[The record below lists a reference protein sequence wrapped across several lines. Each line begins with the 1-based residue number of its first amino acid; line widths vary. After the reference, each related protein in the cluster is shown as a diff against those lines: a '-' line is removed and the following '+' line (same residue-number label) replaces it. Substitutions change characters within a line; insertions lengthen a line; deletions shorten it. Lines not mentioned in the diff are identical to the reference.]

1 LIRRSI
7 TQRNKVV
14 SGRSGVCS
22 DFRALAANQSSP
34 VTQWLR
40 ALARLAHPECGGSG
54 TRARQSS
61 NQVRKGFGL
70 LLRVVVREILGE
82 LTAIGV
88 HDRQLQSCIG
98 TGMPLDQ
105 ASVVILS
112 RGWTDAAEV

>member
-1 LIRRSI
+1 M
-7 TQRNKVV
+7 

-22 DFRALAANQSSP
+22 DFRALAANQSSL

-40 ALARLAHPECGGSG
+40 ALARLAHPECDGSG
-54 TRARQSS
+54 TRARRRQSS

-82 LTAIGV
+82 LTAIDV